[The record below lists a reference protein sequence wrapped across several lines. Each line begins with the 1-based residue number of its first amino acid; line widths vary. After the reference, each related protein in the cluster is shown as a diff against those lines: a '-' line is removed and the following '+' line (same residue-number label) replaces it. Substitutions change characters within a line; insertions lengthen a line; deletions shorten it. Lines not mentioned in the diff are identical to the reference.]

1 MSEHGRHDRTG
12 PRYALA
18 NVAARGGPVI
28 AAALAAKRWGQAPF
42 VHSQVILSMTEQIKK
57 KLPLSGR
64 HTESEMETILRTY
77 EQQVALDQQAAD
89 PQWKTV
95 LMANSVRHHEALAAM
110 TAFFAADPFVDF
122 QSATL
127 PPGLEAVASAG
138 ELQRLA
144 RRLSSIGTDSTV
156 LDPAVSEEDVS
167 AGGGDSGGDGES
179 AEAGAGAAAAR
190 SKALTVEQAEAPLAG
205 QALGGWGRSS

>member
-12 PRYALA
+12 PMYALA

-42 VHSQVILSMTEQIKK
+42 VHSQVMLSMTEQIKK

-95 LMANSVRHHEALAAM
+95 LMANS
-110 TAFFAADPFVDF
+110 
-122 QSATL
+122 
-127 PPGLEAVASAG
+127 
-138 ELQRLA
+138 
-144 RRLSSIGTDSTV
+144 
-156 LDPAVSEEDVS
+156 
-167 AGGGDSGGDGES
+167 
-179 AEAGAGAAAAR
+179 
-190 SKALTVEQAEAPLAG
+190 
-205 QALGGWGRSS
+205 